1 MTGRGVF
8 VTLDGPGGVGKS
20 TVKAAVANQL
30 RDAGRPVYATREPT
44 DTPLGSLARHGT
56 DEYRGMAMACLIAAD
71 RYQHL
76 AKEVLPALE
85 RSDVVVCDRYIASSL
100 VLQVMDGVDRD
111 VVWELNR
118 HAGLPDLSV
127 FLTAHPDV
135 IADRLARRG
144 AHSRYERLPESS
156 VIEFGLYA
164 EAATFLTDRGAR
176 VLVLDTTSTEPDS
189 LARTIAGEVIATQ
202 TRGSL
207 DARADVQPQ
216 QPLPGARG
224 EATALPGR
232 AAGVGARADGDG
244 AQRGV

>member
-1 MTGRGVF
+1 VF

-20 TVKAAVANQL
+20 TVKAAVADQL
-30 RDAGRPVYATREPT
+30 RDAGRAVYATREPT
-44 DTPLGSLARHGT
+44 DTPLGGLARHGT
-56 DEYRGMAMACLIAAD
+56 DQYRGMTMACLIAAD

-76 AKEVLPALE
+76 TEEIRPALE
-85 RSDVVVCDRYIASSL
+85 GGDIVVCDRYIASSL
-100 VLQVMDGVDRD
+100 VLQVIDGVDRD

-118 HAGLPDLSV
+118 HADLPDLSV

-144 AHSRYERLPESS
+144 AHSRYEQLPRSS

-164 EAATFLTDRGAR
+164 EAATFLADRGAR
-176 VLVLDTTSTEPDS
+176 VLDLDTTSTDPDS
-189 LARTIAGEVIATQ
+189 LARTIAGEIIAMQ

-207 DARADVQPQ
+207 DGRADVQPQ

-224 EATALPGR
+224 ETTSLPCR
-232 AAGVGARADGDG
+232 AAGVGAGADGDG